1 MTLVD
6 RAMRT
11 RRRIVALIALLGVAW
26 AALWPAI
33 SAAHAEAAHE
43 SMPLC
48 HMAGMM
54 VDPADAMPQD
64 GPAAPG
70 DEGGRTHCPLCIM
83 AFFVAFH
90 RAPEPPPFT
99 FSTGFVTLD
108 GYCAAMPCGLQV
120 PLPESRAPPASA
132 IVV

>member
-1 MTLVD
+1 
-6 RAMRT
+6 MRT
-11 RRRIVALIALLGVAW
+11 RRRIVALIALVGVAW
-26 AALWPAI
+26 AALWPAV
-33 SAAHAEAAHE
+33 SAAHAEMAHE
-43 SMPLC
+43 AMPLC

-54 VDPADAMPQD
+54 VDPADTLPHD

-99 FSTGFVTLD
+99 FSTGFVTLETH
-108 GYCAAMPCGLQV
+108 CAAKPCGLEV
-120 PLPESRAPPASA
+120 RLPQSRAPPPSLA
-132 IVV
+132 